1 MAHGNVYP
9 AESIDAALANYF
21 RPGNLRALRE
31 LAILWMADRVDDEL
45 EAYRDRHGITEP
57 WETRERVVV
66 AVTGAPSAGQLI
78 RRAARLAQRTRSDLV
93 GVHVRTEDG
102 LAGPS
107 DEVDEQ
113 RRLVEEVGGTYHE
126 TAGNDVA
133 AALVDFARAEN
144 ATQLVLG
151 ASRRSRLAE
160 LTRGSIINRAVR
172 LSGAIDVLV
181 ISPDHDDD
189 AAERGVPPVRRHP
202 RRAGARRRLLGWLLG
217 CGRPDCAQHR
227 AEPHPPST

>member
-1 MAHGNVYP
+1 
-9 AESIDAALANYF
+9 
-21 RPGNLRALRE
+21 
-31 LAILWMADRVDDEL
+31 MADRVDDEL
-45 EAYRDRHGITEP
+45 EAYRDRHDITEP

-66 AVTGAPSAGQLI
+66 AVTGAPSCRPLI
-78 RRAARLAQRTRSDLV
+78 RRAARIAQRTRSDLV

-113 RRLVEEVGGTYHE
+113 HRLVEELGGTYHE

-151 ASRRSRLAE
+151 ASQRSRLAE
-160 LTRGSIINRAVR
+160 LARGSIINRVVR
-172 LSGAIDVLV
+172 LSGPIDVLV
-181 ISPDHDDD
+181 ISRD
-189 AAERGVPPVRRHP
+189 AGRGASGAYP
-202 RRAGARRRLLGWLLG
+202 RCGAIRRRWRPGAG
-217 CGRPDCAQHR
+217 CWAGCWPR
-227 AEPHPPST
+227 AAWSC